1 MTASSIAVRV
11 ATYASEGRVFL
22 HSDAASH
29 SYLDLHQLALRHADW
44 WTRQGERVAFGG
56 TNALQ
61 LAAWALAAEM
71 TGRTLVILPRLPDL
85 ALLQKRAGESGASH
99 LVGAT
104 DSPVALRRDG
114 VLDRLAGLWSGGRKS
129 VSKQSEQQPFA
140 VLFTSGSQG
149 RPKGVRW
156 SHRAVTAHLET
167 YRQTLGYTPG
177 ERLFNALPLHHTDG
191 FFHGPL
197 LAMWAGLT
205 LVRPER
211 PFSAAALAGW
221 AALARQ
227 AGPDVFVT
235 VPTMLAMLDGLEG
248 NPFLPLL
255 KGIRLIV
262 SSAEPLPSMLGNR
275 IEATTAP
282 VANIYGMTETI
293 NGGLFRLPR
302 SADAVDTVG
311 RPVDIEARLADDGRL
326 ELRGPA
332 LADGYEIDGIAKALP
347 RDDDGWWRTSDL
359 AEIDTTGAFRILGRA
374 DDAVHIGG
382 VTVHPSAVAA
392 VASGVPGVAAAA
404 VVIARSAGALGESVL
419 TLHIETAAEVDESL
433 LRAALARDLAGPA
446 MPKAILQHRHLPRL
460 ASGKVDRSALA
471 QAPQTD
477 GVTLGTAADDLHRQL
492 LDIARTAFNLR
503 TDHPL
508 SLDMGPDQIA
518 EWDSFG
524 HLNLALAIES
534 AFGFRMHFDEL
545 ASARTLA
552 DFHAVVE
559 RHRATSPR

>member
-1 MTASSIAVRV
+1 M
-11 ATYASEGRVFL
+11 
-22 HSDAASH
+22 
-29 SYLDLHQLALRHADW
+29 
-44 WTRQGERVAFGG
+44 
-56 TNALQ
+56 
-61 LAAWALAAEM
+61 
-71 TGRTLVILPRLPDL
+71 
-85 ALLQKRAGESGASH
+85 
-99 LVGAT
+99 
-104 DSPVALRRDG
+104 
-114 VLDRLAGLWSGGRKS
+114 
-129 VSKQSEQQPFA
+129 
-140 VLFTSGSQG
+140 
-149 RPKGVRW
+149 
-156 SHRAVTAHLET
+156 
-167 YRQTLGYTPG
+167 
-177 ERLFNALPLHHTDG
+177 
-191 FFHGPL
+191 
-197 LAMWAGLT
+197 
-205 LVRPER
+205 
-211 PFSAAALAGW
+211 
-221 AALARQ
+221 
-227 AGPDVFVT
+227 
-235 VPTMLAMLDGLEG
+235 
-248 NPFLPLL
+248 
-255 KGIRLIV
+255 
-262 SSAEPLPSMLGNR
+262 
-275 IEATTAP
+275 
-282 VANIYGMTETI
+282 ANIYGMTETI

-302 SADAVDTVG
+302 STDAVDTVG

-477 GVTLGTAADDLHRQL
+477 GVTLGTAADDLDRQL
-492 LDIARTAFNLR
+492 LVIARTAFNLR

-508 SLDMGPDQIA
+508 SLDMGPDRIA

-559 RHRATSPR
+559 RHRSTSAK